1 MRAVT
6 IKTRL
11 SQLEDKLSA
20 VKGGIDKLS
29 NFKQLQLSSE
39 VGFINYVTPFHI
51 TPLIRKCRK
60 AWGKDLWLDYL
71 KTLTDGTFWPNLSK
85 ANQDLLIIIPR
96 KDKVPS
102 SASPSLKDAPTPAN
116 Q

>member
-29 NFKQLQLSSE
+29 NFKQLQLASE
-39 VGFINYVTPFHI
+39 VGFINYVTPFHF
-51 TPLIRKCRK
+51 TPLIKKCRR
-60 AWGKDLWLDYL
+60 AWGPILWLDYL
-71 KTLTDGTFWPNLSK
+71 KSLTQGTFWANLTK
-85 ANQDLLIIIPR
+85 AQQELLTVIPR
-96 KDKVPS
+96 KDKEPS
-102 SASPSLKDAPTPAN
+102 SAPPSLKDAPHTS
-116 Q
+116 

>member
-51 TPLIRKCRK
+51 TPLIRECRK
-60 AWGKDLWLDYL
+60 AWGPILWLDYL
-71 KTLTDGTFWPNLSK
+71 KTLTDGTFWSNLSK